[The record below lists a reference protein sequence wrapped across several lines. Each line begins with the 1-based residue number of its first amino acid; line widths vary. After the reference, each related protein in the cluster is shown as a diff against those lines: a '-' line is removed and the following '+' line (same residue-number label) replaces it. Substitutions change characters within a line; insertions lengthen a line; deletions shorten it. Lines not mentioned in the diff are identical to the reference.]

1 MRAVGWVL
9 LGMLSAGLHT
19 SLAAERQDIKAAA
32 TATTQLYVRTIPSG
46 AKVLVD
52 GLPPAESD
60 CLLELEGAKKVT
72 VHVEMEG
79 FQGEVRKLTL
89 ETGKIARIEIHLTR
103 LPEPAEADALAPLP
117 RETIEQPDSRSP
129 WQTLG
134 LELQPASLG
143 EEYRTRYS
151 GGLLVRA
158 VRPDSPAD
166 REGIRKGDILVGL
179 HKWET
184 ASLSNLDYILSRPEL
199 ESLGPLK
206 FVVLRGDEAFYG
218 NLSIQVPPG
227 ESVAAESAGK
237 AIRHFV
243 RVVVGP
249 DRMTF
254 EGQSTTWESLPEL
267 LKGVLDR
274 QHTVLEVAIA
284 SDDMTVKQ
292 RDEAIAKVTA
302 LAQQFAF
309 EYASFIGVHPL
320 GSKGSKPAAPAY
332 GTHGEQA
339 AVEKTVHEF
348 LAAVKRKEDIRK
360 FMAPGAKLNVKLE
373 ILPPAVFDKTI
384 VRGGAAVAFTT
395 PIKLDL
401 PEVPGPF
408 RAGYALVRSQDQ
420 WRIKTVLLVGEGQ
433 MPTEAQLQEFLESL
447 ISEGNMGEPAS
458 VRSESDH
465 ESLRALAKEILQRDD
480 AARRTEALEKVR
492 ELLAGESAAQGLRAL
507 AAALPAKFDRE
518 PFRPLVIPLLK
529 AEDAVTREMAVR
541 VLPGL
546 EPTGEDLTQVLAMVD
561 DPSAR
566 VRGSV
571 GGAIIQ
577 MAQGKQ
583 AEKVIPALMKLLKDS
598 DPKVIEDTLR
608 SMWGQYSS
616 PEFDERLIELSHEP
630 KHHGSAIYFALS
642 TMKSKSP
649 AVARRLV
656 EELADPDWNNSGRAA
671 WGLTYGVTE
680 EAKPIVEE
688 GLLRALAEETNGYT
702 RSQEFRA
709 LRGVATEK
717 SRAYL
722 ESVVESEQETD
733 EFKKQAAEILEGLD
747 VKSGR

>member
-1 MRAVGWVL
+1 MRAFRWILV
-9 LGMLSAGLHT
+9 GMLTAGFHT
-19 SLAAERQDIKAAA
+19 SLAAEGQDIKADA

-79 FQGEVRKLTL
+79 FKGEVRKLTL
-89 ETGKIARIEIHLTR
+89 ETGKIARIEVHLTK
-103 LPEPAEADALAPLP
+103 LPEPAEADVPAPLP
-117 RETIEQPDSRSP
+117 RETIGQSDSRSP
-129 WQTLG
+129 WQSG
-134 LELQPASLG
+134 
-143 EEYRTRYS
+143 TR
-151 GGLLVRA
+151 R
-158 VRPDSPAD
+158 
-166 REGIRKGDILVGL
+166 
-179 HKWET
+179 
-184 ASLSNLDYILSRPEL
+184 
-199 ESLGPLK
+199 
-206 FVVLRGDEAFYG
+206 
-218 NLSIQVPPG
+218 
-227 ESVAAESAGK
+227 
-237 AIRHFV
+237 FV

-254 EGQSTTWESLPEL
+254 EGQPATWESLPEL
-267 LKGVLDR
+267 LKEVPDR
-274 QHTVLEVAIA
+274 QNTVLEVAIA
-284 SDDMTVKQ
+284 SDEMTVKQ

-302 LAQQFAF
+302 LAPRFAF
-309 EYASFIGVHPL
+309 ESPSFVGVHPL
-320 GSKGSKPAAPAY
+320 GSKGSKPAAPKY

-339 AVEKTVHEF
+339 AIEKTVHEF
-348 LAAVKRKEDIRK
+348 LAAVKRKEDISK
-360 FMAPGAKLNVKLE
+360 FVAPGANLNVKLD
-373 ILPPAVFDKTI
+373 ILPPAVFEQTI
-384 VRGGAAVAFTT
+384 VRGDAAVAFTT

-401 PEVPGPF
+401 PEIPGPF

-420 WRIKTVLLVGEGQ
+420 WRIKTILLVGEDR

-447 ISEGNMGEPAS
+447 VSEGNKGEPAS
-458 VRSESDH
+458 VRSESDR
-465 ESLRALAKEILQRDD
+465 ESAQALAKEILQRDD
-480 AARRTEALEKVR
+480 PARRAEALDKVR
-492 ELLAGESAAQGLRAL
+492 ERLAGESAAQGLRAL
-507 AAALPAKFDRE
+507 AAALAAKFDRE
-518 PFRPLVIPLLK
+518 PFRPLVMPLLK
-529 AEDAVTREMAVR
+529 AEDAVTRERAVR

-561 DPSAR
+561 DPSVR
-566 VRGSV
+566 VRSGV

-577 MAQGKQ
+577 IAQGKQ
-583 AEKVIPALMKLLKDS
+583 AERVIPALMKLLKDS

-616 PEFDERLIELSHEP
+616 PEFDELLIELSHERE
-630 KHHGSAIYFALS
+630 HHGSAIYFALS

-688 GLLRALAEETNGYT
+688 GLLRALAEETNNYT

-709 LRGVATEK
+709 LKGVVTEK

-722 ESVVESEQETD
+722 KSVVDSEQETD

>member
-1 MRAVGWVL
+1 MRGIAGKAASATLEVGAISHPSYGRKAMRAVRWILV
-9 LGMLSAGLHT
+9 GMLTAGLHT
-19 SLAAERQDIKAAA
+19 SLAAEGQDIKADA

-79 FQGEVRKLTL
+79 FKGEVRKLTL
-89 ETGKIARIEIHLTR
+89 ETGKIARIEVHLTK
-103 LPEPAEADALAPLP
+103 LPEPAEADAPAPLP
-117 RETIEQPDSRSP
+117 RETIGQSDSRSP
-129 WQTLG
+129 WQFG
-134 LELQPASLG
+134 
-143 EEYRTRYS
+143 TR
-151 GGLLVRA
+151 R
-158 VRPDSPAD
+158 
-166 REGIRKGDILVGL
+166 
-179 HKWET
+179 
-184 ASLSNLDYILSRPEL
+184 
-199 ESLGPLK
+199 
-206 FVVLRGDEAFYG
+206 
-218 NLSIQVPPG
+218 
-227 ESVAAESAGK
+227 
-237 AIRHFV
+237 FV
-243 RVVVGP
+243 RVVAGP
-249 DRMTF
+249 DTMTF
-254 EGQSTTWESLPEL
+254 EGQPVTWESLPEL
-267 LKGVLDR
+267 LKEVPDR

-284 SDDMTVKQ
+284 SDEMTVKE

-302 LAQQFAF
+302 LAQRFAF
-309 EYASFIGVHPL
+309 EYPSFVGVHPL
-320 GSKGSKPAAPAY
+320 GSKGSKPAAPTS

-339 AVEKTVHEF
+339 AIEKTVHEF
-348 LAAVKRKEDIRK
+348 LAAVKRKEDISK
-360 FMAPGAKLNVKLE
+360 FVAPGANLNVKLD
-373 ILPPAVFDKTI
+373 ILPPAVFEQTI
-384 VRGGAAVAFTT
+384 VRGDAAVAFTT

-420 WRIKTVLLVGEGQ
+420 WRIKTILLVGEEQ
-433 MPTEAQLQEFLESL
+433 MPTDTQLQEFLESL
-447 ISEGNMGEPAS
+447 VSEGNKGESAS
-458 VRSESDH
+458 VRSESDR
-465 ESLRALAKEILQRDD
+465 ESAQALAKEILQRDD
-480 AARRTEALEKVR
+480 PAHRAEALEKVR

-507 AAALPAKFDRE
+507 AAALAAKFDRE
-518 PFRPLVIPLLK
+518 PFRPLVMPLLK

-546 EPTGEDLTQVLAMVD
+546 EPTGEDLTQVLAMVE

-577 MAQGKQ
+577 IAQGKQ
-583 AEKVIPALMKLLKDS
+583 AERVIPALTKLLEDS

-630 KHHGSAIYFALS
+630 EHHGSAIYFALS

-688 GLLRALAEETNGYT
+688 GLLRALAEETNNYT

-709 LRGVATEK
+709 LKGVASEK

-722 ESVVESEQETD
+722 KSVVDSEQETD
-733 EFKKQAAEILEGLD
+733 AFMKQAAEILEGLD
-747 VKSGR
+747 AKSGR